1 MVVVIV
7 RSMLST
13 DATISA
19 YGSPQPPLAQPKNLS
34 ESLRPAIPRFLRKE
48 TSSIPSTLLLS
59 LPLYLY
65 NFALIPF
72 FFSLFYCWV
81 FSFLFVVRST
91 KYSLFS
97 GVQNIGGEPPEPFS

>member
-72 FFSLFYCWV
+72 FFFPFFTV
-81 FSFLFVVRST
+81 GSFLFCLWYEVRST
-91 KYSLFS
+91 AYS
-97 GVQNIGGEPPEPFS
+97 VVYRI

>member
-72 FFSLFYCWV
+72 FFPFLLLGLF
-81 FSFLFVVRST
+81 FSVCGT